1 MKFRMS
7 PYHIPMLIAMVIF
20 STVASVGL
28 GIMAWYS
35 FPNGF
40 VVCSC
45 MSLVMILSLAE
56 AIREMRLKGFPWVS
70 FASDG
75 ITMVWKLGVHEFISW
90 NECVDTGVFIADYGG
105 NRYTCMRYWL
115 YFSKDILT
123 YKQLTAK
130 KRPKLK
136 QSDFIMIEY
145 RPEVLEE
152 LLKYIDK
159 DDIRNLHLLKD

>member
-7 PYHIPMLIAMVIF
+7 PYHIPMLIVVVMV

-28 GIMAWYS
+28 GMLAWYS

-40 VVCSC
+40 VICIC
-45 MSLVMILSLAE
+45 MALLMVLSLVE
-56 AIREMRLKGFPWVS
+56 AIREMRIKGLPWIS
-70 FASDG
+70 FALDG
-75 ITMVWKLGVHEFISW
+75 IRMEWKLGVHEFIPWES
-90 NECVDTGVFIADYGG
+90 CVDIGILIADYGG
-105 NRYTCMRYWL
+105 NRYSCMRYWL
-115 YFSKDILT
+115 YFSKNILS
-123 YKQLTAK
+123 YKQLTARK
-130 KRPKLK
+130 KPKLK

-159 DDIRNLHLLKD
+159 DNIRNLHLLKI